1 MLRKIITGA
10 FAITAGLTLA
20 ACSLGARQ
28 PETAAGAR
36 AAASS
41 FFNLYSAGRWAATYQ
56 LLSPA
61 AQDAVSKATWAKAQQ
76 GCPNQGVELA
86 DTIKSV
92 TLTGNTAVVR
102 AAAPPG
108 RVGWV
113 YTVQV
118 FTYSAGRWG
127 YNPYDLDI
135 YRRYAVG
142 QIVAALKARGY
153 CGI

>member
-1 MLRKIITGA
+1 MLRKAITGA

-41 FFNLYSAGRWAATYQ
+41 FFSLYSAGRWADTYQ

-61 AQDAVSKATWAKAQQ
+61 AQHAVTKTAWGKAQQ
-76 GCPNQGVELA
+76 GCPNLGAELA
-86 DTIKSV
+86 GTIKSV
-92 TLTGNTAVVR
+92 TLTGYSAVVR
-102 AAAPPG
+102 AAPPAG
-108 RVGWV
+108 RAGWV
-113 YTVQV
+113 YTVLV

-127 YNPYDLDI
+127 YNPHDLDI
-135 YRRYAVG
+135 YRRYAAD